1 MDARN
6 TLAPAA
12 SHGAEITA
20 RGLVLGALI
29 TVVFMAANVYMGLK
43 TGMTFSS
50 SIPAALISMGALR
63 LVGGAG
69 ILENNIVQTQ
79 ASAAGTLCNVIL
91 VLPGLVLIGH
101 WHGFPFWETS
111 LVCLIGGWLGVA
123 FSIPLRRALVSDG
136 DLPYPE
142 GVAAAEVLRAGH
154 AENGERGLATLL
166 AAAAGSGV
174 IAFAT
179 GGLRLLAEGVLTAF
193 SLGGAVFSVGSGFSL
208 ALVGVGYLV
217 GIGACL
223 ALLTGVAIAWG
234 VMVPVLTALAP
245 QAGVPPGEAAQAVWA
260 GQVRLV
266 GAGII
271 AVGGFWTVAA
281 LIRPI
286 AASVRAALAS
296 ARRPAEDLPRQE
308 RDLPMPW
315 VGMAALALTVPLAAL
330 FATFAAG
337 SGSSAGPLVALVA
350 ACVMFCMVFGAAMAA
365 ACGYLAGL
373 LGSSS
378 SPISG
383 IGILTAMVGALL
395 LPLLLGA
402 AAGAEAQRFTVAVV
416 LLAGSVIVTAASIAN
431 DNLQDLKTGQIVDA
445 TPWRQQAVL
454 IVGVAVGA
462 VVIVPLLSLLYNAYG
477 FVGAMPRP
485 GMDASTALA
494 VPQASLVTQ
503 IAQGIVGGTLPWG
516 MMLIGVGLGTVMVG
530 LEIAFKRRGF
540 SFPALTVGIGMYLP
554 LSVEITIGVGGV
566 LGFLCARALRRRD
579 PDPGTL
585 EASRR
590 RGVLIASG
598 LLVGESFVGVGLAA
612 VDAASGGSS
621 TLAVV
626 GPDFAVPATWL
637 GLGVFA
643 LSLALFARFLR
654 PTASARPRGSGLGL
668 DAGHR

>member
-6 TLAPAA
+6 TLAPATR
-12 SHGAEITA
+12 HGREITA

-123 FSIPLRRALVSDG
+123 FSIPLRRALISG
-136 DLPYPE
+136 SELPYPE

-154 AENGERGLATLL
+154 AENGEGRLATLL
-166 AAAAGSGV
+166 VAGAGSGLV
-174 IAFAT
+174 AFAT
-179 GGLRLLAEGVLTAF
+179 SGLRVLADGVLTAF
-193 SLGGAVFSVGSGFSL
+193 SLGGAVFSIGSGFSL
-208 ALVGVGYLV
+208 ALIGVGYLV

-223 ALLTGVAIAWG
+223 ALLTGVVIAWG
-234 VMVPVLTALAP
+234 VMVPALTALAP
-245 QAGVPPGEAAQAVWA
+245 PAGLSPGEAAQALWA

-271 AVGGFWTVAA
+271 AVGGLWTVAA

-286 AASVRAALAS
+286 LASVRTALAS
-296 ARRPAEDLPRQE
+296 AARPAKDLPRQE

-315 VGMAALALTVPLAAL
+315 VGLAALALTVPLAAL
-330 FATFAAG
+330 FAHFAAEAG
-337 SGSSAGPLVALVA
+337 ISGPLLIAVVA
-350 ACVMFCMVFGAAMAA
+350 AAVLFCVVFGAAMAA

-395 LPLLLGA
+395 LPLLLGH
-402 AAGAEAQRFTVAVV
+402 AAGQEAQRVTVAIV
-416 LLAGSVIVTAASIAN
+416 LLTGSVIVTAASIAN

-445 TPWRQQAVL
+445 TPWRQQVVL
-454 IVGVAVGA
+454 IVGVAVGSL
-462 VVIVPLLSLLYNAYG
+462 VIVPLLSLLYNAYG
-477 FVGAMPRP
+477 FVGAMPRS
-485 GMDASTALA
+485 GMDPGTALT

-503 IAQGIVGGTLPWG
+503 IARGIVEETLPWT
-516 MMLIGVGLGTVMVG
+516 MMLIGVGLGIVMVG
-530 LEIAFKRRGF
+530 LEIVFKRRGV

-554 LSVEITIGVGGV
+554 LSVEMTIGLGGI
-566 LGFLCARALRRRD
+566 LGFLCERALRRRD
-579 PDPGTL
+579 PGTV

-612 VDAASGGSS
+612 VDAASGRSS
-621 TLAVV
+621 TLSLV
-626 GPDFAVPATWL
+626 GPDFANAAIWL
-637 GLGVFA
+637 GLAVFA
-643 LSLALFARFLR
+643 TALALFARAIAR
-654 PTASARPRGSGLGL
+654 VASVAAADPGAEARGP
-668 DAGHR
+668 A

>member
-6 TLAPAA
+6 TLAPVTGHGQD
-12 SHGAEITA
+12 SHHGREITS

-123 FSIPLRRALVSDG
+123 FSIPLRRALVSG
-136 DLPYPE
+136 SDLPYPE

-154 AENGERGLATLL
+154 EENGDRGLATLL
-166 AAAAGSGV
+166 AAAAGSGIV
-174 IAFAT
+174 AFAT
-179 GGLRLLAEGVLTAF
+179 SGLRVLAEGVLTAF
-193 SLGGAVFSVGSGFSL
+193 SLGGAILSVGSGFSL

-245 QAGVPPGEAAQAVWA
+245 QVGVPPGEAAQAVWA

-286 AASVRAALAS
+286 AASVRSALVSAS
-296 ARRPAEDLPRQE
+296 RPGKDLPRQE

-315 VGMAALALTVPLAAL
+315 VGLAALALTVPLAAL
-330 FATFAAG
+330 FVTFAAG
-337 SGSSAGPLVALVA
+337 SGLSTQLLVAVVT
-350 ACVMFCMVFGAAMAA
+350 ACVVFCVVFGAAMAA

-373 LGSSS
+373 LGSST

-395 LPLLLGA
+395 LPMLLGR

-445 TPWRQQAVL
+445 TPWRQQVVL
-454 IVGVAVGA
+454 IVGVAVGSL
-462 VVIVPLLSLLYNAYG
+462 VIVPLLSLLYNAYG
-477 FVGAMPRP
+477 FVGAMPRA
-485 GMDASTALA
+485 GMDPSTALT

-503 IAQGIVGGTLPWG
+503 IAQGIIDETLPWN
-516 MMLIGVGLGTVMVG
+516 MMLIGVGLG
-530 LEIAFKRRGF
+530 RRDGRAGGPVQAPRLQLPGADGRDRHV
-540 SFPALTVGIGMYLP
+540 PA
-554 LSVEITIGVGGV
+554 
-566 LGFLCARALRRRD
+566 ALRRDDDRH
-579 PDPGTL
+579 
-585 EASRR
+585 RR
-590 RGVLIASG
+590 R
-598 LLVGESFVGVGLAA
+598 
-612 VDAASGGSS
+612 
-621 TLAVV
+621 
-626 GPDFAVPATWL
+626 
-637 GLGVFA
+637 
-643 LSLALFARFLR
+643 ARLPVR
-654 PTASARPRGSGLGL
+654 ARPAPARCRS
-668 DAGHR
+668 